1 LLYEEERESSILSH
15 IKYTFISWYNK
26 LVRRNSD
33 ETLKKYNYFLLFL
46 VFRKLAIMLHPDKT
60 AVVGADEA
68 FKTLGVARYIDWFVI
83 WWRFAIFVW

>member
-1 LLYEEERESSILSH
+1 
-15 IKYTFISWYNK
+15 
-26 LVRRNSD
+26 
-33 ETLKKYNYFLLFL
+33 LFL